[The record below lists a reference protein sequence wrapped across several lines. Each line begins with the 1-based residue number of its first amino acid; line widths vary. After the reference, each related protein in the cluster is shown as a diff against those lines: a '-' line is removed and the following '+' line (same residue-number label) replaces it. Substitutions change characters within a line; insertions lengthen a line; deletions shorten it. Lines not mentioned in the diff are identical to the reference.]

1 MNGRGALIEME
12 QKGCELIIH
21 DHDRNLWATMVGW
34 VDVPYC
40 DWGDFKRWHAIDI
53 PGGALVMWTL
63 LGVCRSQGSLFEPRF
78 LSQGCIF
85 GKNSLAKG
93 IFSSKVL
100 SQGYIFVWNPLKNGI
115 LGLN

>member
-53 PGGALVMWTL
+53 PGGGGHL
-63 LGVCRSQGSLFEPRF
+63 LFGPHWGSQGSLFEPRF

-93 IFSSKVL
+93 IFFFQS
-100 SQGYIFVWNPLKNGI
+100 P
-115 LGLN
+115 